1 MTTTASHLPAPTSLR
16 EVSGLPAT
24 IQRRRGVLLLLFTL
38 LLPGSAQLAAGSR
51 RLGRLALRAWLT
63 GLASVA
69 VLAGVAL
76 VRPTALTV
84 VVTNPVT
91 LLALGALFV
100 VAAVG
105 WAVLFVDAWRLA
117 RPVQDGRTFHGV
129 TALAALLVLATSG
142 SMLYGASMVGAQRDL
157 IAGIFGGA
165 TSFPPADGRYNV
177 LLLGGDADEDRVG
190 VRPDSITVASI
201 DAEDGS
207 TVLFSLPRNLQEV
220 PFPAGTPAAD
230 ALPDGFSC
238 GDECLLNA
246 VYRFGRDNPNLFPE
260 GDDPG
265 ASAMLEAA
273 EGITGLTIN
282 YYVLVELDG
291 FRALIDAMG
300 GIEIDVAHRVPIG
313 GGTSPIYGWIEPG
326 RQRLDGYHALW
337 FARSREGSSDYERM
351 ARQRCVMTAM
361 VNQLDPRTLLARF
374 QQIAAA
380 TKDVVS
386 TNLPDEDLPTFAE
399 LGLAAKE
406 QPIESVQFVPPL
418 IDPAY
423 PDYDRIHA
431 LVQAA
436 LDGQDGEDPQA
447 SGDAEAGSAQAEA
460 VPAALT
466 VTAGATGEGDGDRAG
481 QWSQDEAAP
490 DSRVDARAVCRAS

>member
-1 MTTTASHLPAPTSLR
+1 MTTTASHVPAPASLR
-16 EVSGLPAT
+16 EISGLPPT
-24 IQRRRGVLLLLFTL
+24 IQRRRAVLLLLFTL
-38 LLPGSAQLAAGSR
+38 LLPGSAQLVAGNR
-51 RLGRLALRAWLT
+51 RLGRLALRVWLA
-63 GLASVA
+63 GLASVT

-76 VRPTALTV
+76 VRPTALTL

-91 LLALGALFV
+91 LLAVGALV
-100 VAAVG
+100 VAAAVG
-105 WAVLFVDAWRLA
+105 WAVLFADAWRLA
-117 RPVQDGRTFHGV
+117 RPVQDGRTFNAV
-129 TALAALLVLATSG
+129 TALAAALVLATSG
-142 SMLYGASMVGAQRDL
+142 SMLYGASMISAQRDL
-157 IAGIFGGA
+157 IAGVFGAA
-165 TSFPPADGRYNV
+165 TSFPPVDGRYNV

-190 VRPDSITVASI
+190 VRPDSVTVASI
-201 DAEDGS
+201 DAETGA

-220 PFPAGTPAAD
+220 PFPPGTAAAE

-246 VYRFGRDNPNLFPE
+246 VYRFGRDNPHLFPE
-260 GDDPG
+260 GNDPG

-273 EGITGLTIN
+273 EGITGLTVN

-300 GIEIDVAHRVPIG
+300 GIELDVTKRVPIG

-361 VNQLDPRTLLARF
+361 VNQLDPKTLLARF

-380 TKDVVS
+380 TQDVVS
-386 TNLPDEDLPTFAE
+386 TNLPDEDLPVFVE
-399 LGLAAKE
+399 LGMAAKE

-423 PDYDRIHA
+423 PDYA
-431 LVQAA
+431 LIQDTVRGA
-436 LDGQDGEDPQA
+436 LGTDDDGDDQA
-447 SGDAEAGSAQAEA
+447 SASATAETTQARA
-460 VPAALT
+460 VPAGLT
-466 VTAGATGEGDGDRAG
+466 MSASDAGGRADPARQRPEDEPATD
-481 QWSQDEAAP
+481 AP
-490 DSRVDARAVCRAS
+490 MDARAVCPAG